1 MKAYT
6 AEERQTFICDYLK
19 KHKFVDTNDLQEM
32 LGVSDMT
39 VRRDLKKLEEEQRLL
54 RVMGGARSMFFSTAE
69 ERGNIHYNEKRRI
82 AKYAASLIQEGDT
95 LFLDASSTV
104 YALMEYLTV
113 PVTVI
118 TNNLSVCMGLKDKEY
133 IDVILTGG
141 SLRKN
146 SMMMTGKEALH
157 TISTYCVDKA
167 FLSSNAISLVHGVT
181 DSINGESEVK
191 RAMIANSDQ
200 VYFMMDHSKFGE
212 HELNKI
218 CRLDQITELIVDDTE
233 DEASMEFVRE
243 CRKSGVKVHCAE

>member
-6 AEERQTFICDYLK
+6 AEERQKFICDYLK
-19 KHKFVDTNDLQEM
+19 KNKFVDTNDLQKM
-32 LGVSDMT
+32 LDVSDMT
-39 VRRDLKKLEEEQRLL
+39 VRRDLKKLEDEQRLL

-69 ERGNIHYNEKRRI
+69 ERGNIHYEEKRRI
-82 AKYAASLIQEGDT
+82 AKYAASLVREGDT

-104 YALMEYLTV
+104 YAIMEFLTV
-113 PVTVI
+113 PVTMI
-118 TNNLSVCMGLKDKEY
+118 TNNLSICMELKDKEY
-133 IDVILTGG
+133 IDIILTGG

-167 FLSSNAISLVHGVT
+167 FLSSNAISLVHGIT

-200 VYFMMDHSKFGE
+200 VYFMMDHSKFAE
-212 HELNKI
+212 RKLNKI
-218 CRLDQITELIVDDTE
+218 CELNQITELIVDNTE
-233 DEASMEFVRE
+233 DADSIKFVNE
-243 CRKSGVKVHCAE
+243 CRKSGVKVHCAQ

>member
-6 AEERQTFICDYLK
+6 AEERQKFICDYLK
-19 KHKFVDTNDLQEM
+19 KNKFVDTNDLQKM
-32 LGVSDMT
+32 LDVSDMT
-39 VRRDLKKLEEEQRLL
+39 VRRDLKKLEDEQRLL

-69 ERGNIHYNEKRRI
+69 ERGNIHYEEKRRI
-82 AKYAASLIQEGDT
+82 AKYAASLVREGDT

-104 YALMEYLTV
+104 YAIMEFLTV
-113 PVTVI
+113 PVTMI
-118 TNNLSVCMGLKDKEY
+118 TNNLSICMELKDKEY
-133 IDVILTGG
+133 IDIILTGG

-167 FLSSNAISLVHGVT
+167 FLSSNAISLVHGIT

-212 HELNKI
+212 RKLNKI
-218 CRLDQITELIVDDTE
+218 CELNQITELIVDNTE
-233 DEASMEFVRE
+233 DADSIKFVNE
-243 CRKSGVKVHCAE
+243 CRNQA